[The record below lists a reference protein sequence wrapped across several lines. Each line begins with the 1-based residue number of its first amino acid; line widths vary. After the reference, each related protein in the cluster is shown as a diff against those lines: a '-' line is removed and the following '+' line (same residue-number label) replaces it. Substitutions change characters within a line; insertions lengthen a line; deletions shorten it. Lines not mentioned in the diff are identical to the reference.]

1 MSGISATGIFV
12 VLLLAQTA
20 FGAEHHRPSEDE
32 PYVGARVDDEE
43 SSEESSEDDADQ
55 NAPIVNLVGKS
66 NSSIESFG
74 QGSDM
79 EEIQS
84 LRQRISKQES
94 SVEESSGQGGSK
106 QMPYNDFEVFGRAD
120 TAKEL
125 TRKSLEESDKMIDQ
139 IERAEVAET
148 KRSVYRS
155 LTRLRGAAT
164 AAFDGVAR
172 SQVGNIDQYA
182 ATNRYLDSN
191 KIKHLADEEANT
203 EYWAFPK
210 EQASLA
216 AVKKTNP
223 KLWND
228 ILTSDMVERQAAETD
243 EESKKASLLAN
254 KVGKS
259 QLFWDN
265 FMTKAAETAAA
276 RAAPSNSHAGW
287 HLVDSFLTGAS

>member
-1 MSGISATGIFV
+1 M
-12 VLLLAQTA
+12 LLLARIA
-20 FGAEHHRPSEDE
+20 LGAERHRPSEDQ
-32 PYVGARVDDEE
+32 PYVGARADEDE
-43 SSEESSEDDADQ
+43 PSEDEAEE
-55 NAPIVNLVGKS
+55 NAPVGTVNFVGKT
-66 NSSIESFG
+66 NTTFESFG
-74 QGSDM
+74 SGNSEAFGSG
-79 EEIQS
+79 
-84 LRQRISKQES
+84 S
-94 SVEESSGQGGSK
+94 SEAFGQGDSK

-120 TAKEL
+120 TAKDL

-148 KRSVYRS
+148 KRSVYRA

-164 AAFDGVAR
+164 SAFDGVAR

-216 AVKKTNP
+216 ALKKTHP
-223 KLWND
+223 ALWSD
-228 ILTSDMVERQAAETD
+228 ILTSDVVEHRAAETD
-243 EESKKASLLAN
+243 GDAKKASLMA
-254 KVGKS
+254 KS
-259 QLFWDN
+259 QSFWDD
-265 FMTKAAETAAA
+265 FMMKEAETAAT
-276 RAAPSNSHAGW
+276 RVAPSNSHAGW

>member
-191 KIKHLADEEANT
+191 NIKHLADEEANT
-203 EYWAFPK
+203 DYWAFPK

-216 AVKKTNP
+216 AVKKTHP
-223 KLWND
+223 QLWRD
-228 ILTSDMVERQAAETD
+228 LMTSDAVERRAQETDPKASLVAQAAE
-243 EESKKASLLAN
+243 
-254 KVGKS
+254 VGKS
-259 QLFWDN
+259 QVFWDN
-265 FMTKAAETAAA
+265 FMMKAAESAAA
-276 RAAPSNSHAGW
+276 HAAPSNSHAGW
-287 HLVDSFLTGAS
+287 QMVDTFLTG